1 MRDKIIEM
9 FDNIKVP
16 NDFDNRIYNN
26 TIYKNNNNNK
36 ICIKKKILKPSIAI
50 ILITLFLS
58 VGVMA
63 KDYIKNYV
71 FNIEKSDKK
80 VQTTYSLNG
89 FVEVNNNFEC
99 SDELTLAHAYEKL
112 GINALNFGEYN
123 DLKIDYCEILRDKE
137 NNIRKVVLK
146 TPRIFSKE
154 GLKLPKNLF
163 VSLEFLTKYATND
176 DIQKMQNVKWVSIS
190 TNDEGKIIAEPA
202 IEMEENKSYYKMPL
216 HKSYDKEFVSF
227 IENKIANSDRYI
239 WYNGRWLHFSED
251 GDLLYPVEGLIDY
264 YCEVVKGYYVV

>member
-190 TNDEGKIIAEPA
+190 TNDEGISLEK
-202 IEMEENKSYYKMPL
+202 Y
-216 HKSYDKEFVSF
+216 
-227 IENKIANSDRYI
+227 IENYHINSLNIDSSMLYI
-239 WYNGRWLHFSED
+239 TKYKGRNIFNYNNVLYQMETRNIFKED
-251 GDLLYPVEGLIDY
+251 FINILENL
-264 YCEVVKGYYVV
+264 K